1 MLCRI
6 HDKITTMC
14 RLEGKIDLYNINSN
28 NAVELMEL
36 NYSSLTCKIN
46 NVRLNRVFF
55 DLHNTNLWGGHKVK
69 RLKTLL
75 AILLSFLMLN
85 INLVKTE
92 AATNEDMKAVWIT
105 TVYNKDWPS
114 VSSRNNPEKQK
125 QEFINILEDV
135 KSLGLNTVIVQV
147 RPKGDALYKSNINP
161 WSEVL
166 TGVQGKDPGYDPLA
180 FAIEEAHK
188 RGIQVHAWLN
198 PYRITTSGTD
208 INSLSA
214 NHFARKNPQTVM
226 TDGSALYYNPGL
238 PEVRQHVLD
247 TVSEIVSNYNV
258 DGIHFDDYFYPSGN
272 VNDNDA
278 FSKYG
283 NGMNIGDFRR
293 NSVNQLVKEVYN
305 KIKSIDRN
313 VEFGISPRGIWK
325 NSSSDSSGSQTSG
338 GQSYYDIFADT
349 RTWIKNN
356 WLDYVAPQVYWEI
369 GNRAADYSKLIPWWS
384 NEVNG
389 TNVKLYIGQGIY
401 KEEVAR
407 EIDKQ
412 IDLNRQYPNVRGS
425 IFYTYSNIKSNTGGV
440 RDKLVNSLTVPVVT
454 LADSDRYGTAVKLS
468 KSQFNKADTV
478 VIVNGLAIADGLAA
492 TPLATYLN
500 SPILLTRSNLIPDVT
515 KNEIARLNA
524 KKAIIIGGKTV
535 VDSNVEASLR
545 SLGISTIERLGGSDR
560 YSTSLEIAKYIDS
573 NLYDVENIVVSNGLG
588 EADAMSIAS
597 VAGRDRMP
605 IILSRA
611 DKLNDD
617 IYGWLKAEGLNNAYI
632 IGGPTVLSNNI
643 VNLVNGI
650 TSSDISGNRLGGAN
664 RYDTNA
670 MVIERF
676 YGSNLNKVYA
686 SKGLVLV
693 DALTAGPIA
702 ALNNGPV
709 VLCNNDLTIA
719 QKNILSVKNA
729 NSIVEAGGGI
739 SKTAINSLKSAL
751 K

>member
-1 MLCRI
+1 MRKL
-6 HDKITTMC
+6 
-14 RLEGKIDLYNINSN
+14 
-28 NAVELMEL
+28 
-36 NYSSLTCKIN
+36 
-46 NVRLNRVFF
+46 
-55 DLHNTNLWGGHKVK
+55 KV
-69 RLKTLL
+69 LL
-75 AILLSFLMLN
+75 VVLLSFIILN
-85 INLVKTE
+85 VNLISTKAV
-92 AATNEDMKAVWIT
+92 TNEDMKAVWVT

-114 VSSRNNPEKQK
+114 VESRNNPEKQK

-135 KSLGLNTVIVQV
+135 KNLGLNTVIVQV
-147 RPKGDALYKSNINP
+147 RPKGDALYRSNINP
-161 WSEVL
+161 WSDVL

-198 PYRITTSGTD
+198 PYRVTTSGT
-208 INSLSA
+208 NVRSLSE

-226 TDGSALYYNPGL
+226 TDGNALYYNPGL
-238 PEVRQHVLD
+238 PEVRQHILD
-247 TVSEIVSNYNV
+247 TVSEIARNYKV
-258 DGIHFDDYFYPSGN
+258 DGIHFDDYFYPNGN
-272 VNDNDA
+272 VNDSDA
-278 FSKYG
+278 FAKYG

-293 NSVNQLVKEVYN
+293 NNVNQLVKDVYS
-305 KIKSIDRN
+305 KIKSIN
-313 VEFGISPRGIWK
+313 SNIEFGISPRGIWK
-325 NSSSDSSGSQTSG
+325 NSSTDSTGSQTNG
-338 GQSYYDIFADT
+338 AQSYYDIFADT

-369 GNRAADYSKLIPWWS
+369 GNNAADYSKLIPWWS

-389 TNVKLYIGQGIY
+389 TNVKLYIGHGIY
-401 KEEVAR
+401 KTEVAS

-412 IDLNRQYPNVRGS
+412 IEFNRQYPNVRGD
-425 IFYTYSNIKSNTGGV
+425 ILFQYTDIKNNVGGV
-440 RDKLVNSLTVPVVT
+440 REKLVSSLTVPVIT
-454 LADSDRYGTAVKLS
+454 LAGSDRYGTAVKLS
-468 KSQFNKADTV
+468 QSQFNKTDTV

-500 SPILLTRSNLIPDVT
+500 SPILLTRSNIIPDVT
-515 KNEIARLNA
+515 RNEITRLNA
-524 KKAIIIGGKTV
+524 NKAIIVGGKTV
-535 VDSNVEASLR
+535 VDGNVESALR
-545 SLGISTIERLGGSDR
+545 QLGISTIERLGGSDR
-560 YSTSLEIAKYIDS
+560 YATSLQIAKYIDS
-573 NLYDVENIVVSNGLG
+573 NLYDVESIVVSNGLG
-588 EADAMSIAS
+588 DADAMSIAS

-617 IYGWLKAEGLNNAYI
+617 IYNWLKSEDLKNAYI

-643 VNLVNGI
+643 VSSINGI

-719 QKNILSVKNA
+719 QKNILSLKNA
-729 NSIVEAGGGI
+729 NSIIEAGGGI

>member
-1 MLCRI
+1 MKKLKC
-6 HDKITTMC
+6 
-14 RLEGKIDLYNINSN
+14 LL
-28 NAVELMEL
+28 LMM
-36 NYSSLTCKIN
+36 
-46 NVRLNRVFF
+46 V
-55 DLHNTNLWGGHKVK
+55 
-69 RLKTLL
+69 
-75 AILLSFLMLN
+75 LSFIITN
-85 INLVKTE
+85 VNLVKTE

-114 VSSRNNPEKQK
+114 VESRNNPDKQK
-125 QEFINILEDV
+125 QEFISIIEDV

-147 RPKGDALYKSNINP
+147 RPEGDALYKSNINP
-161 WSEVL
+161 WSKVL
-166 TGVQGKDPGYDPLA
+166 TGTQGKDPGYDPLA
-180 FAIEEAHK
+180 FIIDEAHK

-208 INSLSA
+208 INSLSE
-214 NHFARKNPQTVM
+214 NHFARKNPQTVI

-238 PEVRQHVLD
+238 PEVRQHIVD
-247 TVSEIVSNYNV
+247 TVAEIVNNYNV
-258 DGIHFDDYFYPSGN
+258 DGIQFDDYFYPSGN
-272 VNDNDA
+272 VNDEDA
-278 FSKYG
+278 FAKYG
-283 NGMNIGDFRR
+283 NAMNIGDFRR
-293 NSVNQLVKEVYN
+293 NSVNQLVESVYN
-305 KIKSIDRN
+305 KIKSIDAS

-325 NSSSDSSGSQTSG
+325 NSSSDSTGSQTSG
-338 GQSYYDIFADT
+338 AQSYYDIFADT

-356 WLDYVAPQVYWEI
+356 WLDYVAPQIYWEI
-369 GNRAADYSKLIPWWS
+369 GNKAADYSKLIPWWS

-389 TNVKLYIGQGIY
+389 TNVKLYIGHGIY
-401 KEEVAR
+401 KTEVAS

-412 IDLNRQYPNVRGS
+412 IELNRQYPNIRGS
-425 IFYTYSNIKSNTGGV
+425 IFYAYSNIKANTGGV

-454 LADSDRYGTAVKLS
+454 LAGSDRYETAVKLS
-468 KSQFNKADTV
+468 QSQFNKADTV

-500 SPILLTRSNLIPDVT
+500 SPILLTRSNLIPDST
-515 KNEIARLNA
+515 KNEISRLNA
-524 KKAIIIGGKTV
+524 KKAIIIGGNTV
-535 VDSNVEASLR
+535 VDGNVESALR
-545 SLGISTIERLGGSDR
+545 NLGITTIERLGGSDR
-560 YSTSLEIAKYIDS
+560 YSTSLQIAKYIDS

-617 IYGWLKAEGLNNAYI
+617 IYNWLKGESLNSAYI
-632 IGGPTVLSNNI
+632 IGGQTVLSNNI
-643 VNLVNGI
+643 LNSINGI
-650 TSSDISGNRLGGAN
+650 TSADISGNRLGGAN

-709 VLCNNDLTIA
+709 VLCNNDLTTM
-719 QKNILSVKNA
+719 QRNVLSLKNA

-739 SKTAINSLKSAL
+739 SKTSINSLKSAL

>member
-1 MLCRI
+1 MKKLKFLLVMLLGI
-6 HDKITTMC
+6 LIS
-14 RLEGKIDLYNINSN
+14 NINI
-28 NAVELMEL
+28 V
-36 NYSSLTCKIN
+36 TTK
-46 NVRLNRVFF
+46 
-55 DLHNTNLWGGHKVK
+55 
-69 RLKTLL
+69 
-75 AILLSFLMLN
+75 
-85 INLVKTE
+85 

-105 TVYNKDWPS
+105 TIYNKDWPS
-114 VSSRNNPEKQK
+114 VDAKNNPEKQK

-135 KSLGLNTVIVQV
+135 KNLGLNTVMVQV

-166 TGVQGKDPGYDPLA
+166 TGIQGKDPGYDPLS
-180 FAIEEAHK
+180 FIIEEAHK

-208 INSLSA
+208 VNSLSA
-214 NHFARKNPQTVM
+214 NHFARKNPHTVI
-226 TDGSALYYNPGL
+226 TDGKALYYNPGL
-238 PEVRQHVLD
+238 PEVRQHIVD
-247 TVSEIVSNYNV
+247 TVTEIVSNYNV
-258 DGIHFDDYFYPSGN
+258 DGIHFDDYFYPSAN
-272 VNDNDA
+272 VNDGDTFA
-278 FSKYG
+278 KYG

-293 NSVNQLVKEVYN
+293 DSVNKLVQAVYN
-305 KIKSIDRN
+305 KIKSINSN

-325 NSSSDSSGSQTSG
+325 NSSSDSTGSQTNGS
-338 GQSYYDIFADT
+338 QSYYDIFADT

-369 GNRAADYSKLIPWWS
+369 GNTAADYSKLIPWWS

-389 TNVKLYIGQGIY
+389 TNVKLYIGHGIY
-401 KEEVAR
+401 KETVAK

-412 IDLNRQYPNVRGS
+412 IAFNRQYPNVRGS
-425 IFYTYSNIKSNTGGV
+425 IFYAYTDIKNNTGGV
-440 RDKLVNSLTVPVVT
+440 RSKIVSSLTVPVVK
-454 LADSDRYGTAVKLS
+454 LAGSDRYETAVKLS
-468 KSQFNKADTV
+468 QSQFNMANTV

-492 TPLATYLN
+492 TPLATYMN
-500 SPILLTRSNLIPDVT
+500 SPILLTRSNLIPDTT
-515 KNEIARLNA
+515 KNEIVRLKA
-524 KKAIIIGGKTV
+524 KKAIIIGGNTV
-535 VDSNVEASLR
+535 VDSNVEAALR
-545 SLGISTIERLGGSDR
+545 NLGISTIERLGGSDR
-560 YSTSLEIAKYIDS
+560 YATSLQIAKYIDA
-573 NLYDVENIVVSNGLG
+573 NLYNVENIVVSNGLG

-617 IYGWLKAEGLNNAYI
+617 IYNWLKSESLNNAYI
-632 IGGPTVLSNNI
+632 IGGQTVLSDNI
-643 VNLVNGI
+643 INTVNGI
-650 TSSDISGNRLGGAN
+650 TKSDISGNRLGGAN

-686 SKGLVLV
+686 SKGLILV

-719 QKNILSVKNA
+719 QKNVLGYKNA
-729 NSIVEAGGGI
+729 NAIVEAGGGI
-739 SKTAINSLKSAL
+739 SSNAINSLKSAL

>member
-1 MLCRI
+1 MKKL
-6 HDKITTMC
+6 
-14 RLEGKIDLYNINSN
+14 
-28 NAVELMEL
+28 
-36 NYSSLTCKIN
+36 
-46 NVRLNRVFF
+46 
-55 DLHNTNLWGGHKVK
+55 KVV
-69 RLKTLL
+69 LFL
-75 AILLSFLMLN
+75 LLSFVIFN
-85 INLVKTE
+85 FNLSKAE

-105 TVYNKDWPS
+105 TIYNKDWPS
-114 VSSRNNPEKQK
+114 VESRNNPEKQK
-125 QEFINILEDV
+125 QEIISILEDV

-166 TGVQGKDPGYDPLA
+166 TGTQGKDPGYNPLA
-180 FAIEEAHK
+180 YFIQEAHK

-208 INSLSA
+208 INSLSE
-214 NHFARKNPQTVM
+214 NHFARKNPQTVI
-226 TDGSALYYNPGL
+226 TDGNALYYNPGL
-238 PEVRQHVLD
+238 PEVRQHIID
-247 TVSEIVSNYNV
+247 TVDEIVRNYDV
-258 DGIHFDDYFYPSGN
+258 DGIHFDDYFYPSAN
-272 VNDNDA
+272 VNDGDA
-278 FSKYG
+278 FAKYG
-283 NGMNIGDFRR
+283 NGMDIGDFRR
-293 NSVNQLVKEVYN
+293 NSVNQLVKDVYN
-305 KIKSIDRN
+305 RIKSIDSS

-325 NSSSDSSGSQTSG
+325 NKSSDSTGSETNG
-338 GQSYYDIFADT
+338 AQSYYDIFADT

-369 GNRAADYSKLIPWWS
+369 GNKAADYSKLIPWWS

-389 TNVKLYIGQGIY
+389 TNVKLYIGHGVY
-401 KEEVAR
+401 KEQVAT

-412 IDLNRQYPNVRGS
+412 IELNRQYPNVRGS
-425 IFYTYSNIKSNTGGV
+425 IFYTYSNIKANTGGV
-440 RDKLVNSLTVPVVT
+440 REKLVNSLTVPVIT
-454 LADSDRYGTAVKLS
+454 LAGSDRYATAVKLS
-468 KSQFNKADTV
+468 QSQFNSSNTV
-478 VIVNGLAIADGLAA
+478 IIVNGLAIADGLAA

-515 KNEIARLNA
+515 KSEITRLNA
-524 KKAIIIGGKTV
+524 KKAIIIGGNTV
-535 VDSNVEASLR
+535 ADSNVESQLR
-545 SLGISTIERLGGSDR
+545 NLGIASIERLGGSDR
-560 YSTSLEIAKYIDS
+560 YATSLQIAKYIDS
-573 NLYDVENIVVSNGLG
+573 NLYDVENVVISNGLG

-605 IILSRA
+605 IILSRK

-617 IYGWLKAEGLNNAYI
+617 IYNWLKGESLNTAYI
-632 IGGPTVLSNNI
+632 IGGQTVLNDTI
-643 VNLVNGI
+643 LNLVNGI

-670 MVIERF
+670 IVIERF
-676 YGSNLNKVYA
+676 YGSTLNKVYA

-709 VLCNNDLTIA
+709 VLCNNDLTMA
-719 QKNILSVKNA
+719 QKNILSLKNA
-729 NSIVEAGGGI
+729 NAIVESGGGI

>member
-1 MLCRI
+1 MKKL
-6 HDKITTMC
+6 
-14 RLEGKIDLYNINSN
+14 
-28 NAVELMEL
+28 
-36 NYSSLTCKIN
+36 
-46 NVRLNRVFF
+46 
-55 DLHNTNLWGGHKVK
+55 KV
-69 RLKTLL
+69 LVG
-75 AILLSFLMLN
+75 ILLSLLMLN

-92 AATNEDMKAVWIT
+92 ATTNEDMKAVWIT

-114 VSSRNNPEKQK
+114 VSSRNNPENQK

-135 KSLGLNTVIVQV
+135 KNLGLNTVIVQV

-180 FAIEEAHK
+180 FIIEEGHK

-198 PYRITTSGTD
+198 PYRVTTSGTD
-208 INSLSA
+208 VNSLAS
-214 NHFARKNPQTVM
+214 NHFARKNPQTVI

-238 PEVRQHVLD
+238 PEVRQHILD

-272 VNDNDA
+272 VNDGDA
-278 FSKYG
+278 FAKYG

-305 KIKSIDRN
+305 KIKSINSN

-325 NSSSDSSGSQTSG
+325 NSSSDSSGSQTNG
-338 GQSYYDIFADT
+338 AQSYYDIFADT

-389 TNVKLYIGQGIY
+389 TNVKLYIGHGIY

-412 IDLNRQYPNVRGS
+412 IELNRQYPNVRGS
-425 IFYTYSNIKSNTGGV
+425 IFYTYSNIKANTGGV

-454 LADSDRYGTAVKLS
+454 LADSDRYGTAAKLS
-468 KSQFNKADTV
+468 QSQFNKADTV

-515 KNEIARLNA
+515 KNEIVRLNA
-524 KKAIIIGGKTV
+524 KKAIIIGGNTV
-535 VDSNVEASLR
+535 ADANVESSLR
-545 SLGISTIERLGGSDR
+545 SLGVSTIERLGGSDR
-560 YSTSLEIAKYIDS
+560 YYTSLEIAKYIDS

-605 IILSRA
+605 IILSRV

-617 IYGWLKAEGLNNAYI
+617 IYNWLKAEGLNNAYI

-643 VNLVNGI
+643 VSLVNGI

-676 YGSNLNKVYA
+676 YESNLNKVYA

-693 DALTAGPIA
+693 DALSAGPIA

-729 NSIVEAGGGI
+729 NSIVEAGLGI
-739 SKTAINSLKSAL
+739 SRTAISSLKSAL

>member
-1 MLCRI
+1 MKKLKFFLVMLLGFVI
-6 HDKITTMC
+6 V
-14 RLEGKIDLYNINSN
+14 NINSVTTK
-28 NAVELMEL
+28 AV
-36 NYSSLTCKIN
+36 
-46 NVRLNRVFF
+46 
-55 DLHNTNLWGGHKVK
+55 
-69 RLKTLL
+69 
-75 AILLSFLMLN
+75 
-85 INLVKTE
+85 
-92 AATNEDMKAVWIT
+92 TNEDMKAVWIT

-114 VSSRNNPEKQK
+114 AESKNNPEKQK

-135 KSLGLNTVIVQV
+135 KNLGLNTVIVQV

-166 TGVQGKDPGYDPLA
+166 TGVQGNDPGYDPLA
-180 FAIEEAHK
+180 FIIEEAHK

-208 INSLSA
+208 VNSLSA
-214 NHFARKNPQTVM
+214 NHFARKNPQTVI
-226 TDGSALYYNPGL
+226 TDGNALYYNPGL
-238 PEVRQHVLD
+238 PEVRQHILD
-247 TVSEIVSNYNV
+247 TVSEIVNNYNV
-258 DGIHFDDYFYPSGN
+258 DGIHFDDYFYPSAN
-272 VNDNDA
+272 VNDQDA
-278 FSKYG
+278 FARYG

-293 NSVNQLVKEVYN
+293 DSVNKLVQAVYA
-305 KIKSIDRN
+305 KIKEINGN

-325 NSSSDSSGSQTSG
+325 NSSSDSTGSQTNG
-338 GQSYYDIFADT
+338 AQSYYDIFADT

-369 GNRAADYSKLIPWWS
+369 GNTAADYSKLIPWWS

-389 TNVKLYIGQGIY
+389 TNVKLYIGHGIY
-401 KEEVAR
+401 KETVAK

-412 IDLNRQYPNVRGS
+412 IEFNRQYPNVRGS
-425 IFYTYSNIKSNTGGV
+425 IFYAYSDIKNNTGGV
-440 RDKLVNSLTVPVVT
+440 REKIVNSLTVPVVK
-454 LADSDRYGTAVKLS
+454 LAGSDRYETAVKLS
-468 KSQFNKADTV
+468 QSQFNKADTV

-492 TPLATYLN
+492 TPLATYIN

-515 KNEIARLNA
+515 KNEITRLNA
-524 KKAIIIGGKTV
+524 KKAIIIGGNTV
-535 VDSNVEASLR
+535 VDGNVEAALR
-545 SLGISTIERLGGSDR
+545 NLGISTIERLGGSDR
-560 YSTSLEIAKYIDS
+560 YATSLQIAKYVDS

-617 IYGWLKAEGLNNAYI
+617 IYNWLKSESLNNAYI
-632 IGGPTVLSNNI
+632 IGGQTVLSNNI
-643 VNLVNGI
+643 VNTINGI
-650 TSSDISGNRLGGAN
+650 TTSDISENRLGGAN

-670 MVIERF
+670 MVIEKF

-719 QKNILSVKNA
+719 QKNVLGYKNA
-729 NSIVEAGGGI
+729 NAIVEAGGGI
-739 SKTAINSLKSAL
+739 SSNAINSLKSAL

>member
-1 MLCRI
+1 M
-6 HDKITTMC
+6 K
-14 RLEGKIDLYNINSN
+14 K
-28 NAVELMEL
+28 
-36 NYSSLTCKIN
+36 
-46 NVRLNRVFF
+46 
-55 DLHNTNLWGGHKVK
+55 
-69 RLKTLL
+69 LKTLL

-617 IYGWLKAEGLNNAYI
+617 IYGWLKGEGLNNAYI
-632 IGGPTVLSNNI
+632 IGGTTVLSNNI

-686 SKGLVLV
+686 SKGLELV

>member
-1 MLCRI
+1 MKKL
-6 HDKITTMC
+6 
-14 RLEGKIDLYNINSN
+14 
-28 NAVELMEL
+28 
-36 NYSSLTCKIN
+36 
-46 NVRLNRVFF
+46 
-55 DLHNTNLWGGHKVK
+55 KV
-69 RLKTLL
+69 
-75 AILLSFLMLN
+75 ILFLMLSFV
-85 INLVKTE
+85 IFNLSLLKAE

-114 VSSRNNPEKQK
+114 VESRNNPEKQK
-125 QEFINILEDV
+125 QEIITILEDV

-166 TGVQGKDPGYDPLA
+166 TGTQGKDPGYDPLA
-180 FAIEEAHK
+180 YFIEEAHK

-208 INSLSA
+208 INSLSE
-214 NHFARKNPQTVM
+214 NHFARKNPQTVI

-238 PEVRQHVLD
+238 PEVRQHIID
-247 TVSEIVSNYNV
+247 TVDEIVRNYDV
-258 DGIHFDDYFYPSGN
+258 DGIHFDDYFYPN
-272 VNDNDA
+272 ANINDGDA
-278 FSKYG
+278 FAKYG
-283 NGMNIGDFRR
+283 NGMDIGDFRR
-293 NSVNQLVKEVYN
+293 NSVNELVKEVYN
-305 KIKSIDRN
+305 RIKSIDSS

-325 NSSSDSSGSQTSG
+325 NQSSDSTGSETNG
-338 GQSYYDIFADT
+338 AQSYYDIFADT

-369 GNRAADYSKLIPWWS
+369 GNKAADYSKLIPWWS

-389 TNVKLYIGQGIY
+389 TNVKLYIGHGIY
-401 KEEVAR
+401 KEQVAS

-412 IDLNRQYPNVRGS
+412 IELNRQYPNVRGS
-425 IFYTYSNIKSNTGGV
+425 IFYTYSNVKANTSGV
-440 RDKLVNSLTVPVVT
+440 REKLVNSLTVPVIA
-454 LADSDRYGTAVKLS
+454 LAGSDRYATAVKLS
-468 KSQFNKADTV
+468 QSQFNSSNTII
-478 VIVNGLAIADGLAA
+478 IVNGLAIADGLAA
-492 TPLATYLN
+492 TPLATHLN

-515 KNEIARLNA
+515 KSEITRLNA
-524 KKAIIIGGKTV
+524 KKAIIIGGNTV
-535 VDSNVEASLR
+535 ADANVESDLR
-545 SLGISTIERLGGSDR
+545 NLGITNIERLGGSDR
-560 YSTSLEIAKYIDS
+560 YATSLQIAKYIDS
-573 NLYDVENIVVSNGLG
+573 NLYDVENVVISNGLG

-605 IILSRA
+605 IILSRK

-617 IYGWLKAEGLNNAYI
+617 IYNWLKEENLNTAYV
-632 IGGPTVLSNNI
+632 IGGQTVLSDSI
-643 VNLVNGI
+643 LNLVNGI

-670 MVIERF
+670 IVIERF
-676 YGSNLNKVYA
+676 YGSTLNKVYA

-709 VLCNNDLTIA
+709 VLCNTDLTTA
-719 QKNILSVKNA
+719 QKNILSLKNA
-729 NSIVEAGGGI
+729 NAIVEAGGGI